1 MMFVLGH
8 FHIAKKASE
17 HIIIDSSYTSNEMIE
32 LTSAIEFLYEFETDL
47 SNTLPLIQ
55 LEDILCSFYNVKR
68 VDKKLYLGLQKSLN
82 KVHWNTIC
90 TPCVVESHSAIHID
104 LYEAREFCCGDL
116 SNKIM
121 NRWLPKGENLQILRG
136 FLTSI

>member
-1 MMFVLGH
+1 MIFVLGH
-8 FHIAKKASE
+8 FYIAKKASE

-47 SNTLPLIQ
+47 SNTLSLMQ
-55 LEDILCSFYNVKR
+55 LENILCSFYNVKR

-90 TPCVVESHSAIHID
+90 TPCVVEF
-104 LYEAREFCCGDL
+104 RCGDL

-121 NRWLPKGENLQILRG
+121 NHWLPKGENLQILKS